1 MSSDKGFEPE
11 AVAAKRRAGDWR
23 EALKYVGKLY
33 EQQGIA
39 DSTYTEAMIGAVEEL
54 GPYMVL
60 VPGVAMP
67 HATSA
72 QGVKRPGQVI
82 VTLDTPVEFGH
93 AKNDPV
99 DILISFAADA
109 DGKSGAGHMEMIR
122 SLTGVLSDAELLD
135 NIRNARD
142 DSALAALFANSTT
155 TTKGE

>member
-11 AVAAKRRAGDWR
+11 AVAAKRRADNWR
-23 EALKYVGKLY
+23 EALEHVGKLY

-39 DSTYTEAMIGAVEEL
+39 DSSYTEAMISAVEEL

-67 HATSA
+67 HAKSA
-72 QGVKRPGQVI
+72 QGVKRPGQVV
-82 VTLDTPVEFGH
+82 VTLDTPVKFGH

-99 DILISFAADA
+99 DILVSFAADA

-135 NIRNARD
+135 SIRNAGD
-142 DSALAALFANSTT
+142 DNALCSLFDKSTT